1 MKKTY
6 SIIITDDHP
15 MVSIGLKTLLNEQDD
30 LTVSHTAQSGFDLL
44 QLLEN
49 ETPDLIVLDISMP
62 DMDGVETAR
71 KIRAKY
77 PQQKIVCISTFY
89 QASLYATL
97 KAIPVQGFIP
107 KLIDTK
113 TLLDGIYK
121 LLNNEIVYI
130 EQKEEKPET
139 KHLILTEITN
149 KLGRREIEIMKL
161 IKLGKLNKEIA
172 DELEIAQSTVETH
185 RKNICKKLGL
195 TTFNSLYK
203 FAVENF

>member
-1 MKKTY
+1 
-6 SIIITDDHP
+6 
-15 MVSIGLKTLLNEQDD
+15 LLNEQDD

-49 ETPDLIVLDISMP
+49 ETPDLIVLDISLP

-107 KLIDTK
+107 TSIPTQ

-130 EQKEEKPET
+130 EQKEEKPEP